1 VEALRVDHIHSAREW
16 QRSAFA
22 AVRGDEGTV
31 AVVDCLVLFGITM
44 RSDDGL
50 RVCSTLKPSGGQ
62 APPLAGTECPS
73 LLLMS
78 MINPIKLGSFAV
90 KERDSK

>member
-1 VEALRVDHIHSAREW
+1 M
-16 QRSAFA
+16 
-22 AVRGDEGTV
+22 RGDEGTV

-44 RSDDGL
+44 RSDDGF
-50 RVCSTLKPSGGQ
+50 RVYNALKPSGGQ
-62 APPLAGTECPS
+62 AAPPAGTECLS

-90 KERDSK
+90 KEHDSK